1 MSERRVDADSES
13 QTQQVKR
20 SWSANSPE
28 WQRVAEQIIEATAMP
43 YAECQTRRDLYKL
56 AQNRTPELA
65 EHINQL
71 VLEIRDEQN
80 RILRSHGLLGRT
92 LDPPE
97 KQILD
102 SLQHA
107 LDGMILVEDLET
119 GRYTKATSSV
129 DELYDRIWIQT
140 VDLSGISFPGFKIEP
155 SRLGWN
161 QKHELLVT
169 WLTLILAGHTY
180 FYARNLID
188 RLDSLN
194 QYITNISNNKSKHL
208 DNIRSSYASVIS
220 ELVKVQICSF
230 ETVSTAAR
238 EAYPIGTFPLRVDG
252 MQATASVLHLLRG
265 EHGCWARNL
274 MFQDKALPTDSDY
287 IEIELISKSI
297 SQSIWIREH
306 ELASR
311 IEKSIVLKRL
321 GIEYDIQ
328 LFEIFNNAIR
338 GMGDER
344 LQCMC
349 RAQTRLKADWGLL
362 KIALEQEHHVVLAA
376 CQRQWE
382 ECKARVVAE
391 GEMVQSGLHAPI
403 DPMQVPRLGK
413 WYQQACE
420 EYFSGVGPALDAKTL
435 HYEQTHGTLVGTR
448 MSERGHWMY
457 RAIDVVSYDKFAH
470 YADAIRVAVQCN
482 FAGERRKLT
491 RNPSPKQSG
500 SPVAA
505 SSRK

>member
-71 VLEIRDEQN
+71 VLDIRDEQN
-80 RILRSHGLLGRT
+80 RILRSYGLLGRT

-107 LDGMILVEDLET
+107 LEGMILVEDPET

-129 DELYDRIWIQT
+129 DELYDRLWIQT
-140 VDLSGISFPGFKIEP
+140 VELSGRDFPGFKIQP
-155 SRLGWN
+155 SRLSWD

-169 WLTLILAGHTY
+169 WLTLNLAGHTY
-180 FYARNLID
+180 FCARNLID

-194 QYITNISNNKSKHL
+194 WDISHISSNKNISKRL
-208 DNIRSSYASVIS
+208 DSIRSSYASVIS
-220 ELVKVQICSF
+220 ELVKVQSCSF
-230 ETVSTAAR
+230 ETVSYAAR

-265 EHGCWARNL
+265 ELGCWARNL
-274 MFQDKALPTDSDY
+274 MFQDKALPTDSDNV
-287 IEIELISKSI
+287 EIDLITKSI

-321 GIEYDIQ
+321 GVEYSIQ
-328 LFEIFNNAIR
+328 LSKVFEDAIR
-338 GMGDER
+338 VMGDER
-344 LQCMC
+344 LQRMC
-349 RAQTRLKADWGLL
+349 EAQSRLQADWGLL
-362 KIALEQEHHVVLAA
+362 KIALEQERHVVLAA

-382 ECKARVVAE
+382 EFKARVVSE
-391 GEMVQSGLHAPI
+391 SEMMQSGPHAPI

-420 EYFSGVGPALDAKTL
+420 EYFGGVGPALDAKTL
-435 HYEQTHGTLVGTR
+435 HYEQTHGTLAGTR
-448 MSERGHWMY
+448 KPKEAIGCTERSMS
-457 RAIDVVSYDKFAH
+457 
-470 YADAIRVAVQCN
+470 
-482 FAGERRKLT
+482 
-491 RNPSPKQSG
+491 
-500 SPVAA
+500 
-505 SSRK
+505 